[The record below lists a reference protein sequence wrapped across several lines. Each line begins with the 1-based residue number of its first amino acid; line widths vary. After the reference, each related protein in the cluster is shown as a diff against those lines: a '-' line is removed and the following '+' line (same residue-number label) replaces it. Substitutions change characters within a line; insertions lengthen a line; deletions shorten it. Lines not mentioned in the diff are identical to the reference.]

1 MLYNRGEE
9 KRAAEIINFG
19 ISKIKAMYT
28 HYNKS
33 SYEKQS
39 GVQYQMSK

>member
-1 MLYNRGEE
+1 
-9 KRAAEIINFG
+9 
-19 ISKIKAMYT
+19 MYT

-39 GVQYQMSK
+39 GVQYQMSKWRLNV